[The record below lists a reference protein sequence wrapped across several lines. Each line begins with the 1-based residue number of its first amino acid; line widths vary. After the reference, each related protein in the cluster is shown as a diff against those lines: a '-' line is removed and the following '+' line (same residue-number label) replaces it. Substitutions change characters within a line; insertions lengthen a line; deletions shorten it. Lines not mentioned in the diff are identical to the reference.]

1 MGNLRDYIIRRILI
15 GIPTLLGI
23 SLITFGIIHLA
34 PGGPLNFMLETQYD
48 VDPQMI
54 LYMKELLGLD
64 KPVHEQYIIWLK
76 NLLVGNIGKSYI
88 SQIPV
93 AELIGNYW
101 LQTLKLALTALVLS
115 LSVAVPL
122 GVVSAVKKDTLFDNA
137 SRLFALLG
145 VSLPWFWTGL
155 MAIFVF
161 SVRLDIFPVF
171 GARTIGMEYAS
182 RFEALRDQLMHLA
195 LPALVMAFGSTALT
209 TRLVRSSMLDV
220 LNQEYI
226 MTARAKGVKERVVVY
241 KHALKNALLPV
252 ITLVGLSIGFLLSG
266 STTLETI
273 FAWPGL
279 GRFVVLSTFHR
290 DYPAIMAMTML
301 VSTMVVV
308 SSIITDIVY
317 GLLDPRIRY

>member
-15 GIPTLLGI
+15 AIPTLLGI
-23 SLITFGIIHLA
+23 SIITFGIIHLA

-48 VDPQMI
+48 VDPEMI

-64 KPVHEQYIIWLK
+64 KPIHEQYIIWLK

-93 AELIGNYW
+93 SELIGHYW

-115 LSVAVPL
+115 LSIAVPL
-122 GVVSAVKKDTLFDNA
+122 GVVSAVKKDSLFDNA

-155 MAIFVF
+155 MAIFIF
-161 SVRLDIFPVF
+161 SVRFDIFPVF
-171 GARTIGMEYAS
+171 GARTIGMEYTSA
-182 RFEALRDQLMHLA
+182 FEAFKDQIMHLA

-226 MTARAKGVKERVVVY
+226 MTARAKGVKERIVIY

-301 VSTMVVV
+301 VSTMVVI

>member
-15 GIPTLLGI
+15 AIPTLLGI
-23 SLITFGIIHLA
+23 SVITFGIIHLA

-48 VDPQMI
+48 VDPEMI

-64 KPVHEQYIIWLK
+64 KPIHEQYIIWLK
-76 NLLVGNIGKSYI
+76 NLLMGNIGKSYI

-93 AELIGNYW
+93 AELIGHYW
-101 LQTLKLALTALVLS
+101 FQTLKLALTALFLS
-115 LSVAVPL
+115 LSIAVPL
-122 GVVSAVKKDTLFDNA
+122 GVISAVKKDSLFDNA

-155 MAIFVF
+155 MAIFIF

-171 GARTIGMEYAS
+171 GARTIGQEYAS
-182 RFEALRDQLMHLA
+182 GFEAFKDQIMHLA

-226 MTARAKGVKERVVVY
+226 MTARAKGVKERIVVY

-290 DYPAIMAMTML
+290 DYPAIMAMTMI
-301 VSTMVVV
+301 VSTMVVI